1 MNASGWLVVGAIALF
16 WVAMLGLLWRRSL
29 VGMLIGLVFGWTS
42 VALASLGFTG
52 LQAAAGVAIGAV
64 TTAEVAVGSAG
75 AVAEARALGSVLA
88 ICVVLLGGLQVAVG
102 LALVVARIERR
113 GTLDADDAGL
123 LEG

>member
-1 MNASGWLVVGAIALF
+1 MSGSGWLVVGGVALF

-29 VGMLIGLVFGWTS
+29 VGMLVGLVFGWVA
-42 VALASLGFTG
+42 VALATLGFVG
-52 LQAAAGVAIGAV
+52 LQADGGTTAGVG
-64 TTAEVAVGSAG
+64 AG
-75 AVAEARALGSVLA
+75 AVAEAPALGSVLA

-102 LALVVARIERR
+102 LAVVVARIERR